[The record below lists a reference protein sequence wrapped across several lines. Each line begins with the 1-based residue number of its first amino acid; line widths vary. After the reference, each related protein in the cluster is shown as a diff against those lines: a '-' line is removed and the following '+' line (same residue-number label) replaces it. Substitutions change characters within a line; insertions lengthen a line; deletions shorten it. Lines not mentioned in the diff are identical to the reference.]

1 MVRFSATATILALA
15 MTVAAVPALAPAL
28 PDPAGAANV
37 GNGAHTQ
44 FIGGQCLSSAD
55 CALDTACCAT
65 FGSIGL
71 CSGLGAQFLAGK
83 TGCGFGDG
91 GAAPTVPDDS
101 GSGDSGSD
109 SGSETGTGSGN
120 GSTTVVVDP
129 DTAGSQNVGL
139 GNGSQ
144 FITGQCLSDADC
156 ASGCCATGGAC
167 AAAAVVNSPQDA
179 RECGFVGT
187 LARV

>member
-1 MVRFSATATILALA
+1 MVRFSATAAILALA
-15 MTVAAVPALAPAL
+15 MTVAAIPAPMPAL
-28 PDPAGAANV
+28 PDPAGAQNI
-37 GNGAHTQ
+37 GNGNNGQ
-44 FIGGQCLSSAD
+44 FIGGQCLSSND

-71 CSGLGAQFLAGK
+71 CSGLGAQTQAGK

-91 GAAPTVPDDS
+91 GSSAAPAVPDETGSDNTGNETGSGSGTDS
-101 GSGDSGSD
+101 GS
-109 SGSETGTGSGN
+109 N
-120 GSTTVVVDP
+120 TVVVSP

-144 FITGQCLSDADC
+144 FITGQCTSDADC
-156 ASGCCATGGAC
+156 ASACCATGGKC
-167 AAAAVVNSPQDA
+167 AAAAVVNSPEDP

-187 LARV
+187 LVNA